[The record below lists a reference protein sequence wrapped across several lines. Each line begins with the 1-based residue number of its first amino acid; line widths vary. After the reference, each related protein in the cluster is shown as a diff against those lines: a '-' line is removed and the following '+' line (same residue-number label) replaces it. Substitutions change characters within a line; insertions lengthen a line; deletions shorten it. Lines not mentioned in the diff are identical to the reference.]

1 MPTMNRI
8 DMEDVTLDK
17 SGQEV
22 SRRKLNDEEIRKRLD
37 AAMAPKRPMKDF
49 GAEGLGDLTGPPELT
64 KPVKKAKGGSVS
76 SASKRADGC
85 CVKGKTRG
93 KIV

>member
-1 MPTMNRI
+1 MAKDYGTEGLGDLTGPPT
-8 DMEDVTLDK
+8 
-17 SGQEV
+17 V
-22 SRRKLNDEEIRKRLD
+22 SKTEKKP
-37 AAMAPKRPMKDF
+37 APPAPKKPMKDF
-49 GAEGLGDLTGPPELT
+49 GAEGLGDLTGPPEVT
-64 KPVKKAKGGSVS
+64 KPVKKAKGGMIG

>member
-1 MPTMNRI
+1 MAKDFGVEGLGDKTEPPM
-8 DMEDVTLDK
+8 VTK
-17 SGQEV
+17 QE
-22 SRRKLNDEEIRKRLD
+22 KKPEP
-37 AAMAPKRPMKDF
+37 PKKPMKDF

-93 KIV
+93 RMV

>member
-1 MPTMNRI
+1 MAKDFGAEGLGDMTGPPTTSKT
-8 DMEDVTLDK
+8 EK
-17 SGQEV
+17 
-22 SRRKLNDEEIRKRLD
+22 KP
-37 AAMAPKRPMKDF
+37 APPAPKKPMKDF
-49 GAEGLGDLTGPPELT
+49 GAEGLGDLTGPPEVT
-64 KPVKKAKGGSVS
+64 KPVKKAKGGMIG